1 MWDAS
6 LGKSWMPVEHYADFV
21 GGVHAELRTWRAT
34 RAPALMLKRAPPP
47 PLPKPAA
54 DDAPKTAALPVAF
67 SVNEDKQRDYQTA
80 ECTWPDS
87 TAFPS
92 VLQKAA
98 GFAVAG
104 KPWGGVL
111 LTDRGQYPALHGVEN
126 DACEAD
132 SSACAET
139 FDVACRLSGD
149 YDATLDC
156 VEDCVEKPFRSF
168 SSPDWT
174 GPAATACDDP
184 VLSAFELTP
193 SIIKSCLDP
202 TYDRRRAASTPWTR
216 RWAATTCSGCIDL
229 AEGTKRELKL
239 ESDCGLDEDGASI
252 FA

>member
-6 LGKSWMPVEHYADFV
+6 LGKSWMPVEHYADF
-21 GGVHAELRTWRAT
+21 
-34 RAPALMLKRAPPP
+34 
-47 PLPKPAA
+47 
-54 DDAPKTAALPVAF
+54 TAALPVAF

-126 DACEAD
+126 VGDYDPAEAYARIIDAYDDLRDACEAD

-202 TYDRRRAASTPWTR
+202 TYD
-216 RWAATTCSGCIDL
+216 ATEGGLYTMDATMGCYDCISGCIDL